1 VQVELAADFDAFNM
15 TNLVLFDK
23 ATFKVNANWKLIMD
37 SMLDSYHVTRLR
49 KDSLA
54 RFGADSGTEP
64 QR

>member
-1 VQVELAADFDAFNM
+1 
-15 TNLVLFDK
+15 
-23 ATFKVNANWKLIMD
+23 MD